1 MHADA
6 MSTAVH
12 EFEGDR
18 LLMSYVVTT
27 DAVSQS
33 DLTVVT
39 GYEALLKSH
48 GLDSLDALFTLR
60 DAELLDKPGLEPWRQ
75 RLRVVLDDNGRRR
88 TFYLKRF
95 GQPPRSA
102 LRDVR
107 RSGSGANSVAGAEWT
122 WMHRLARDGIACV
135 TPVAFG
141 EEFRGGREYRSAIL
155 SAEVPGVSLET
166 WARQCES
173 SHASAVRGLV
183 EPVAQLVARLHAR
196 GYVHRDLYLSHVF
209 YDASATPSD
218 GFHLIDLQRVKR
230 PSCCRMRWIVKDLAS
245 LNYSTPTNV
254 ATRTDRLRWLRIYL
268 EATDSFDDRAAG
280 RSVTK
285 VARRLIYRIDRKTR
299 RIARHDRRRS
309 DRQGAA

>member
-1 MHADA
+1 

-12 EFEGDR
+12 EFERDR
-18 LLMSYVVTT
+18 LLMSYAVTT
-27 DAVSQS
+27 EMVSHS
-33 DLTVVT
+33 NLKVVA
-39 GYEALLKSH
+39 GYETLLKSH

-75 RLRVVLDDNGRRR
+75 RLRVALDDDGRRR

-95 GQPPRSA
+95 RQPPRSA

-107 RSGSGANSVAGAEWT
+107 RSGSGANSVAGAEWM
-122 WMHRLARDGIACV
+122 WMHRLSRDGITCV
-135 TPVAFG
+135 APVAFG
-141 EEFRGGREYRSAIL
+141 EEFRAGREYRSAIL

-166 WARQCES
+166 WSRQCGS
-173 SHASAVRGLV
+173 TNASAARGLI
-183 EPVAQLVARLHAR
+183 EPVARLVARFHAK
-196 GYVHRDLYLSHVF
+196 GYVHRDLYLSHLF
-209 YDASATPSD
+209 YDASAAPSE

-230 PSCCRMRWIVKDLAS
+230 PSCCRLRWIVKDLAS
-245 LNYSTPTNV
+245 LNYSTPTGV
-254 ATRTDRLRWLRIYL
+254 ATRTDRLRWLRLYL

-285 VARRLIYRIDRKTR
+285 AARRLIYRIDRKTR

-309 DRQGAA
+309 NAEGTAYT